1 MAVSAKDIIRNYT
14 VVIVLILFGL
24 GLGGYYWSL
33 HYKPFTQNAFL
44 ITNTRPVSPLVEGY
58 LTEVLVKNHQKVKKG
73 EPLFTIFRPPY
84 ELKVEDLTYAVK
96 VEEARLAGIDAK
108 LKAAKAQ
115 VEKDAAEAANRQ
127 YLSKQA
133 VEMYA
138 QQAVSQTYTE
148 EARRAELA
156 ANAQLSASKH
166 QLEAVEREKEMVA
179 AGIGRLQSQLKLA
192 KIYLEQTTVYALND
206 GTISNM
212 HVSPGGYYRPGDIL
226 FAFIESDDW
235 FIQANFEETDLSM
248 IRPGQTASIWL
259 WQYPGKKFHGVV
271 EQVSFVAER
280 RQTSEE
286 TGVQLVEKENQ
297 WFLLPQRFPVQIRI
311 TDPDPEYPFNLGG
324 SAFVQIDTSSQLLKQ
339 IIWRIFRWV

>member
-115 VEKDAAEAANRQ
+115 VEKDAAEAANGSICR
-127 YLSKQA
+127 S
-133 VEMYA
+133 
-138 QQAVSQTYTE
+138 
-148 EARRAELA
+148 RR
-156 ANAQLSASKH
+156 SRCMRS
-166 QLEAVEREKEMVA
+166 RRFRRP
-179 AGIGRLQSQLKLA
+179 IPR
-192 KIYLEQTTVYALND
+192 
-206 GTISNM
+206 
-212 HVSPGGYYRPGDIL
+212 RPGEPSWPPTRSSPL
-226 FAFIESDDW
+226 RSTSW
-235 FIQANFEETDLSM
+235 KRLSGK
-248 IRPGQTASIWL
+248 RRWSLPAS
-259 WQYPGKKFHGVV
+259 
-271 EQVSFVAER
+271 
-280 RQTSEE
+280 
-286 TGVQLVEKENQ
+286 
-297 WFLLPQRFPVQIRI
+297 
-311 TDPDPEYPFNLGG
+311 GG
-324 SAFVQIDTSSQLLKQ
+324 CRAS
-339 IIWRIFRWV
+339 

>member
-96 VEEARLAGIDAK
+96 VEEARLAGI
-108 LKAAKAQ
+108 
-115 VEKDAAEAANRQ
+115 
-127 YLSKQA
+127 
-133 VEMYA
+133 
-138 QQAVSQTYTE
+138 
-148 EARRAELA
+148 
-156 ANAQLSASKH
+156 
-166 QLEAVEREKEMVA
+166 
-179 AGIGRLQSQLKLA
+179 GRLQSQLKLA

-271 EQVSFVAER
+271 EQVSFGAER